1 MKTPRLS
8 PPNKRPRVRTII
20 SRLRPNE
27 IPERIA
33 DYKERRPAHTA
44 EDWIK
49 EAIYVSGQHCE
60 DHDLEVSTFLYCAL
74 DVIKNST
81 ENPNK

>member
-8 PPNKRPRVRTII
+8 PPKRRP
-20 SRLRPNE
+20 RLRPNE

-33 DYKERRPAHTA
+33 DYKQRRPTHTA
-44 EDWIK
+44 EDWIE
-49 EAIYVSGQHCE
+49 EALYASGQHCE

-74 DVIKNST
+74 DVLKSKPQSNSGGGQ
-81 ENPNK
+81 